1 MSERRGVD
9 VVGLVLGLGALLAS
23 AYMITDGAFWPESL
37 DLRWV
42 LAGGAMVIGLGLLVS
57 SLVRKRS

>member
-1 MSERRGVD
+1 MSQRRGVD
-9 VVGLVLGLGALLAS
+9 VVGLVFGLGALLAS
-23 AYMITDGAFWPESL
+23 AYMITDGSFWPGSL

-42 LAGGAMVIGLGLLVS
+42 LAGGAMMIGLGLLVG